1 MREDEEK
8 KEEMT
13 DEAAGQRE
21 TPGRE
26 LYEWTQALVG
36 SVLTVVLVFTFL
48 IRLIGVDGHSMVPTL
63 QNGDRLLVLSSLLDS
78 DYEYGDIVVLREESF
93 LEEPIVKRVI
103 ATEGQ
108 SVDIDFEAGVV
119 YVDGE
124 ALDEPY
130 INEPTYME
138 EGTEFPLTV
147 PEGCIFVM
155 GDNRNHSSDS
165 RDSRLGTVDT
175 RCVLGKAVF
184 LAFPGADDVTG
195 KREFGRIGLIDGVD
209 A

>member
-8 KEEMT
+8 NEEITEEETRQKEI
-13 DEAAGQRE
+13 
-21 TPGRE
+21 PGRD

-36 SVLTVVLVFTFL
+36 SVLAVVLVFTFL

-63 QNGDRLLVLSSLLDS
+63 QNGDRLLVLSSLLDH

-108 SVDIDFEAGVV
+108 TVDIDFEAGIV

-124 ALDEPY
+124 TLDEPY

>member
-8 KEEMT
+8 NEEIT
-13 DEAAGQRE
+13 EEETKQRE
-21 TPGRE
+21 IPGRD

-36 SVLTVVLVFTFL
+36 SVLAVVLVFTFL

-63 QNGDRLLVLSSLLDS
+63 QNGDRLLVLSSLLDH

-108 SVDIDFEAGVV
+108 TVDIDFEAGIV

-124 ALDEPY
+124 ALDETY